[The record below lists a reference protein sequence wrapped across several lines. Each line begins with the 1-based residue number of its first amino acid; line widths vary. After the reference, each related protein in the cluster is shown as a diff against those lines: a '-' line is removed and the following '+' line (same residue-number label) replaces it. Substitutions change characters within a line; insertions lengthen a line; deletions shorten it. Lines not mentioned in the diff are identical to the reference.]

1 VKRAAKADRSVLAI
15 AVAFILLVALIGGG
29 SRDDIL
35 SLVVLRPA
43 AILIG
48 AFAILKLTAPDV
60 ATVRGALTMLCA
72 LVTIAALQLVP
83 LPPALWG
90 MLPTRAALLNLFDIA
105 GLTPGWLP
113 ISLFPSRTWNS
124 LFAYMVPLAA
134 LLLLARVRSDQRD
147 KLIPVLLGIG
157 LASALLGLLQLL
169 LGEGS
174 PAYLYQITNPRSA
187 VGLFS
192 NRNHQAVFLAC
203 MLPLL
208 TAYAVMPDREDRAR
222 VIVWTVCPL
231 LGIFFLA
238 NVLATQSRAG
248 LGVGAVAMLSCF
260 LLIPRDAFE
269 PLSFRRFK
277 IDVRLLLLAAM
288 ILVGGLVVLF
298 GVHSNML
305 DRLVG
310 ENIVEDYRFQS
321 LPQVWDMVKAFFPI
335 GGGMGTFSDT
345 YGAFEAGDAVDY
357 SYFNHAHNDLLELLY
372 ETGVFGAVLLGIGAV
387 MFARQAWRIFTVPL
401 QSRKEQILSRLGS
414 IVVVLLLL
422 SSLVDYPLRTPF
434 LAVFFV
440 IALAWNT
447 TQDSRF
453 QRSRSPSRPVG

>member
-1 VKRAAKADRSVLAI
+1 MKQAVKADQWVLGI
-15 AVAFILLVALIGGG
+15 AAAFILFVALIGGG

-35 SLVVLRPA
+35 SLLLLRPA

-48 AFAILKLTAPDV
+48 AYAILKLTARDV
-60 ATVRGALTMLCA
+60 AAVRSPLIMLCV
-72 LVTIAALQLVP
+72 LIAIAILQLIP
-83 LPPALWG
+83 LPPGLWG
-90 MLPTRAALLNLFDIA
+90 LLPTRTALLDLFNVA

-124 LFAYMVPLAA
+124 LFAYMVPLAC

-147 KLIPVLLGIG
+147 RLVLLLLGIG

-174 PAYLYQITNPRSA
+174 PAYLYRITNPRSA

-208 TAYAVMPDREDRAR
+208 TAYAVMPGREGRAR
-222 VIVWTVCPL
+222 VIAWTLCPL
-231 LGIFFLA
+231 LGMFFLA

-248 LGVGAVAMLSCF
+248 LGIGAVAMLSCF

-269 PLSFRRFK
+269 PLRLRRFK
-277 IDVRLLLLAAM
+277 VDVRHALLAAM
-288 ILVGGLVVLF
+288 IVVGGLVVLF
-298 GVHSNML
+298 GVRSNML

-310 ENIVEDYRFQS
+310 ENVVEDYRFQS

-372 ETGVFGAVLLGIGAV
+372 ETGAFGAALLGIGAV
-387 MFARQAWRIFTVPL
+387 MLARQAWSIFSVPL
-401 QSRKEQILSRLGS
+401 QSRKDQILRRLG
-414 IVVVLLLL
+414 IVIVLLLL
-422 SSLVDYPLRTPF
+422 LASLVDYPLRTP
-434 LAVFFV
+434 LMSVFFV
-440 IALAWNT
+440 VALVFAGASKAVAARMKT
-447 TQDSRF
+447 EIIR
-453 QRSRSPSRPVG
+453 